1 MGRQNSPTAK
11 NGSGLK
17 KLFIFLTLLF
27 AGLAALPLRAADTD
41 VLTKNKVV
49 DKPIQQ
55 TGVTEVSPDGKHMT
69 VSNKGVIAKG
79 EPMNFTIVRDK
90 Q

>member
-1 MGRQNSPTAK
+1 M
-11 NGSGLK
+11 K
-17 KLFIFLTLLF
+17 KRFILLTLLF

-69 VSNKGVIAKG
+69 VSNKGVNAKG